1 MTSLHS
7 ADKPLQISRGDY
19 TTDKAW
25 FPVTMAV
32 CALVS
37 ARVRDQAIFN
47 PSWDVHELSET
58 PSETFYD
65 AAVHYSAGWED
76 TRQTHTLNTLRCFAL
91 LALTAIQYGN
101 IREMQLFL
109 GKYHT
114 LVAIDGLHDESNWP
128 KDIGIVETEERRR
141 LVRHMIQRETSANQS
156 VDLVHVYL
164 GGLFVHHLERRHTVS
179 RTTDQCC
186 IHHGDGR

>member
-1 MTSLHS
+1 MTFLHS
-7 ADKPLQISRGDY
+7 ADKPLQILRGDY
-19 TTDKAW
+19 TTDKDLFA
-25 FPVTMAV
+25 VTMAV

-47 PSWDVHELSET
+47 PSWDVQELSET

-65 AAVHYSAGWED
+65 AAVRYGAGCED
-76 TRQTHTLNTLRCFAL
+76 SRQSHSLNTLRCFAL
-91 LALTAIQYGN
+91 LALTAIQYGK

-114 LVAIDGLHDESNWP
+114 FVAMDGLHDESNWP
-128 KDIGIVETEERRR
+128 KDIGIIETEERRR
-141 LVRHMIQRETSANQS
+141 LVRHIIQHETSANQP
-156 VDLVHVYL
+156 VDLVHVYH

-179 RTTDQCC
+179 RTTDQCS
-186 IHHGDGR
+186 IHHRDR

>member
-7 ADKPLQISRGDY
+7 ADKPLQISRGEY
-19 TTDKAW
+19 ATDKGL

-47 PSWDVHELSET
+47 PSWDIQELSET

-65 AAVHYSAGWED
+65 AAVHYSAGCED
-76 TRQTHTLNTLRCFAL
+76 SKQPHTLNTLRCFAL
-91 LALTAIQYGN
+91 LALTTIQYGK

-114 LVAIDGLHDESNWP
+114 FVAMDGLHDELNWP

-141 LVRHMIQRETSANQS
+141 LVRHMIQPETSANQLL
-156 VDLVHVYL
+156 DLVHVYL
-164 GGLFVHHLERRHTVS
+164 GGLFVHHLERCHTVS
-179 RTTDQCC
+179 RTTDQCG
-186 IHHGDGR
+186 IHHGDG

>member
-1 MTSLHS
+1 
-7 ADKPLQISRGDY
+7 
-19 TTDKAW
+19 
-25 FPVTMAV
+25 MAV

-47 PSWDVHELSET
+47 PSWDVHELSVT

-65 AAVHYSAGWED
+65 AAVRHCANCED
-76 TRQTHTLNTLRCFAL
+76 SSQAHTINTLRSCAL
-91 LALTAIQYGN
+91 LALTAIQYGK

-114 LVAIDGLHDESNWP
+114 LVAMDGLHDESNWP

-141 LVRHMIQRETSANQS
+141 LVRCPR
-156 VDLVHVYL
+156 
-164 GGLFVHHLERRHTVS
+164 
-179 RTTDQCC
+179 
-186 IHHGDGR
+186 